1 MEAPLDETAWTSRA
15 DRTLD
20 TLDEDRLRDCG
31 ETSSDWF
38 WEQDEELRFRWFSN
52 VNAPADVH
60 AAKAGYG
67 KTRWEIVDRGVTDAE
82 WARHKADLAAR
93 RPFHDFRFERLA
105 DDGTVHCVTVSGRPF
120 FDATGNF
127 RGYRGSCRDITV
139 QIEAQRSAEA
149 ATATATAANRAKSE
163 FLANMSHELR
173 TPLNAVLGFAEM
185 IRDGLAGEVAQRYSS
200 YATNIH
206 EAGRHLLDLINDI
219 LDISKIESGHMA
231 LQDEPIDVR
240 ESIGASC
247 SILAERALAGAVSVE
262 RSVAR
267 DLPAMR
273 ADPLRIKQILLN
285 LCGNAIKFTPAG
297 GTVRIEASH
306 HDGNGFDITIADTGI
321 GMRTDDIP
329 KALEPFGQVES
340 SLSRRFGGTGLGL
353 PIAKALTELHGGT
366 LEIMAAPGSGTV
378 VTLHFPE
385 DRVVRQPRWDAR

>member
-1 MEAPLDETAWTSRA
+1 MLFRSDRTSGSIDETRF
-15 DRTLD
+15 
-20 TLDEDRLRDCG
+20 RDCG